1 MFSNFGVV
9 IGPLLGGLLAD
20 PASNYPKLF
29 RGTRWLLKFP
39 YSPPSLFSALF
50 VASTACAVF
59 FCLQEVWFGSRNP
72 FSVANSSLDA

>member
-20 PASNYPKLF
+20 PASNYPQLF
-29 RGTRWLLKFP
+29 GGTPWLIKFP

-50 VASTACAVF
+50 VTSAACAVF
-59 FCLQEVWFGSRNP
+59 FCLGEVGLGSRKP
-72 FSVANSSLDA
+72 CISC